1 MRHALLAAL
10 LATAT
15 PVALPA
21 WADPA
26 YLTVTGQGEVSAT
39 PDQVIINAGVTSS
52 AKTAREALAQNSQTM
67 TSVFAALKKQG
78 VSERAI
84 RTANFNLS
92 PQYAPAAQGMMAFP
106 NDRPIIGYRVSNN
119 VTVRLDDV
127 SHAGTVL
134 DALVAAG
141 ANQANGLSY
150 VFKNNEGFLTS
161 AREAAV
167 KSAFDHAKTY
177 AAAAGVT
184 LGSLHTI
191 SDTNNSFM
199 PGYPPMAA
207 MSYAAAL
214 ASPPPIGV
222 GEQTLRAT
230 VTVSWEIKQ

>member
-10 LATAT
+10 LATAI
-15 PVALPA
+15 ALPA
-21 WADPA
+21 LADPA
-26 YLTVTGQGEVSAT
+26 YLTVAGQGEVSAT

-78 VSERAI
+78 VAERAI

-150 VFKNNEGFLTS
+150 VFKNDEGLLTN

-167 KSAFDHAKTY
+167 KSAFDHARTY

-184 LGSLHTI
+184 LGPLHAI
-191 SDTNNSFM
+191 SDTNNGFM
-199 PGYPPMAA
+199 PGYPPVT
-207 MSYAAAL
+207 AAARFAPAL
-214 ASPPPIGV
+214 APPPPIGV